1 MSSIINRKVNSYVE
15 EICGLIKNKRV
26 HEDVKDEIISHI
38 EELMKD
44 YIDVGLSEDEAVDK
58 AIKQMGSA
66 EVVGKD
72 LNKIHKA
79 APDWLLIGMTG
90 TFILIGFL
98 LLNFMQKNNMVSN
111 NYINM
116 ISNMAIYGAGGVLIS
131 LILLR
136 VDYRALKEYSK
147 IIYIV
152 AIVLF
157 IAGFFMSGAI
167 NGQIGWIRVGNITVN
182 AFTMAPFFLITALAG
197 LFDGWNWEDKKFLFL
212 GFLLVFAPCIFFIL
226 RPDIVNFVIYVIAAL
241 TIMLTSGLKLR
252 YVLITIGIGTGAFW
266 AFLASNAYRIERF
279 TMFLHPEQDANGAGW
294 IYNQLAMLRSNAGL
308 FGQGKN
314 FNYLMLPEA
323 HTDFIFTFL
332 ISCFGWAAGIILI
345 ALILAFI
352 VRIFYVGTTV
362 KDGYGKLLVN
372 GFCALF
378 AVQFLISVGMNL
390 NLMPT
395 LAVSMPFLSYG
406 GSSLVIN
413 ILSVTIISNVFK
425 WRNTPYKAVG

>member
-26 HEDVKDEIISHI
+26 HEGVKDEIISHI

-136 VDYRALKEYSK
+136 VDL
-147 IIYIV
+147 
-152 AIVLF
+152 
-157 IAGFFMSGAI
+157 
-167 NGQIGWIRVGNITVN
+167 
-182 AFTMAPFFLITALAG
+182 
-197 LFDGWNWEDKKFLFL
+197 
-212 GFLLVFAPCIFFIL
+212 
-226 RPDIVNFVIYVIAAL
+226 
-241 TIMLTSGLKLR
+241 
-252 YVLITIGIGTGAFW
+252 
-266 AFLASNAYRIERF
+266 
-279 TMFLHPEQDANGAGW
+279 
-294 IYNQLAMLRSNAGL
+294 
-308 FGQGKN
+308 
-314 FNYLMLPEA
+314 
-323 HTDFIFTFL
+323 
-332 ISCFGWAAGIILI
+332 
-345 ALILAFI
+345 
-352 VRIFYVGTTV
+352 
-362 KDGYGKLLVN
+362 
-372 GFCALF
+372 
-378 AVQFLISVGMNL
+378 
-390 NLMPT
+390 
-395 LAVSMPFLSYG
+395 
-406 GSSLVIN
+406 
-413 ILSVTIISNVFK
+413 
-425 WRNTPYKAVG
+425 